1 LPLGAYLGGVLAVLV
16 AALWSSVSSWK
27 TRSALAHALSLGLF
41 VWGGFL
47 AAREVLP
54 RIGYAKR
61 TAEWVCAP

>member
-1 LPLGAYLGGVLAVLV
+1 
-16 AALWSSVSSWK
+16 
-27 TRSALAHALSLGLF
+27 

-54 RIGYAKR
+54 RIGYAKQ